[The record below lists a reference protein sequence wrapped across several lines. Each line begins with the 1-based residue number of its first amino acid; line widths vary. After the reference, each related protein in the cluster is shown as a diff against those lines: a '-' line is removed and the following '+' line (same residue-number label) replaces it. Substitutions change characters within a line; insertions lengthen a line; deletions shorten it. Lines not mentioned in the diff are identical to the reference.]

1 VTQTSLAHPNEAAQV
16 EQKQRAEFNVR
27 KDRDGR
33 CHWHRR
39 AASNR
44 IIAWPGQAD
53 DSNYWCVQ
61 DLNWLRANANL
72 IMVYDYTGELAP
84 RPPR

>member
-1 VTQTSLAHPNEAAQV
+1 VARV
-16 EQKQRAEFNVR
+16 EQKQRAEFKVH
-27 KDRDGR
+27 KDHDGR
-33 CHWHRR
+33 YHWHLQ

-44 IIAWPGQAD
+44 ILAWPGRAY
-53 DSNYWCVQ
+53 DSKYWCVQ

-72 IMVYDYTGELAP
+72 IMVCDYTGELAP